1 LICAAALECLQI
13 IEDEKLLENVRSRG
27 EELKAGLQALAAK
40 FDFIREV
47 RAEGLML
54 GVHLSIE
61 GAPFVAEAA
70 KRGLLINCTH
80 DHILR
85 LLPPFIVTRAQI
97 CEFLK
102 LFGAVLASVSEKPA
116 TAGPRAPVTSKKYA
130 TAR

>member
-1 LICAAALECLQI
+1 
-13 IEDEKLLENVRSRG
+13 
-27 EELKAGLQALAAK
+27 
-40 FDFIREV
+40 V

-116 TAGPRAPVTSKKYA
+116 TAGPGTPVTSKKYA